1 MWGTAFAGLADLCS
15 CVAFVWG
22 VSRHDNEGAVSR
34 VDTTVRVALI
44 EPTDQRWRDTLAAIR
59 HDFYH
64 LPEYASL
71 ESSRL
76 GGTAVG
82 VYVDEPGV
90 RLLMPLIRRSIPG
103 SDACDLISP
112 YGYAS
117 PIAQFD
123 DVALL
128 RGALSAVVQN
138 LRDSGSVSLFARLHP
153 ILELPDG
160 AFKDLGV
167 LVEHG
172 QTVSINLRQ
181 NDTRQWNGIRYSHRR
196 SVNHSERSGHRAFI
210 DDTGEHFDRFITLY
224 LDTMR
229 RKNAAAEYFFSR
241 DYFSGLRLGLRENL
255 HLCVVE
261 IDGSI
266 ACAGLFG
273 ETDGIVQYHL
283 SGDDEQTLRLSPSKF
298 MINHVRQW
306 ATQRGAE
313 VLHLGGGVGGAN
325 DSLMFFKAG
334 FSHCRRP
341 FKTWRVV
348 LDERRYAELSGA
360 DPDPTGFFPAYRGAP
375 SHAS

>member
-1 MWGTAFAGLADLCS
+1 M
-15 CVAFVWG
+15 
-22 VSRHDNEGAVSR
+22 SRYDNEDMVSR
-34 VDTTVRVALI
+34 VDTAVRVDLI
-44 EPTDQRWRDTLAAIR
+44 EPTDQRWRDALAMIR

-64 LPEYASL
+64 LPEYVSL
-71 ESSRL
+71 ESDRL

-82 VYVDEPGV
+82 VYIDEPGV
-90 RLLMPLIRRSIPG
+90 RLLMPLIRRTIPG
-103 SDACDLISP
+103 SAACDLIAP

-123 DVALL
+123 DAAIL
-128 RGALSAVVQN
+128 RRAFAAAVQN
-138 LRDSGSVSLFARLHP
+138 LRDSGFVSVFVRLHP

-160 AFKDLGV
+160 AFEDVGT

-181 NDTRQWNGIRYSHRR
+181 NDTRQWNSIRYSHRR
-196 SVNHSERSGHRAFI
+196 SVGQSERLGHRVFI
-210 DDTGEHFDRFITLY
+210 DDTGEHFDRFIALY

-241 DYFSGLRLGLRENL
+241 DYFSRLWQGLRGNL

-266 ACAGLFG
+266 ACAGLFS
-273 ETDGIVQYHL
+273 ETNGIVQYHL
-283 SGDDEQTLRLSPSKF
+283 SGDDGQMVKLSPSKF

-306 ATQRGAE
+306 ATGRGAE
-313 VLHLGGGVGGAN
+313 VLHLGGGVGGTN

-334 FSHCRRP
+334 FSDCRRP

-348 LDERRYAELSGA
+348 LDERLYAELSGSA
-360 DPDPTGFFPAYRGAP
+360 PDATGFFPAYRGGH

>member
-1 MWGTAFAGLADLCS
+1 M
-15 CVAFVWG
+15 
-22 VSRHDNEGAVSR
+22 
-34 VDTTVRVALI
+34 
-44 EPTDQRWRDTLAAIR
+44 
-59 HDFYH
+59 
-64 LPEYASL
+64 
-71 ESSRL
+71 
-76 GGTAVG
+76 
-82 VYVDEPGV
+82 
-90 RLLMPLIRRSIPG
+90 LMPLIRRSIPG

-224 LDTMR
+224 L
-229 RKNAAAEYFFSR
+229 
-241 DYFSGLRLGLRENL
+241 LRENL